1 MKLLLFSMMQHL
13 PVRPAA
19 SADKKALQDRR
30 KNRPVSNIGNSH
42 SFVNFVKCRKII
54 KEK

>member
-1 MKLLLFSMMQHL
+1 MQRL

-30 KNRPVSNIGNSH
+30 KNRPVSNMGNSH
-42 SFVNFVKCRKII
+42 SFVNFVKCWNIT